1 MKRYFLFAFLFPILY
16 SFAIDPDTKPVRIN
30 SNFRLMAHR
39 GGVTDNGKY
48 PENSIAALDEAIR
61 RGYTGAEIDVRES
74 KDGILYLY
82 HNRTFEQDYDSKASG
97 NDLTRSEIQ
106 QLHALKEGTVP
117 PVSLE
122 TYCRHAKGKLQD
134 LMIDIKERDPSAS
147 FYQKLEQ
154 TLSET
159 GFLQSSYFIGHGE
172 YFRGKGPMITML
184 IREKDEFFELYGEKT
199 KDYYFLFA
207 GVDEI
212 NGKILKWCKDN
223 GIKIIACANLP
234 FRGEPEADNL
244 PNAQKNIEWLTS
256 WGVTGYQIDSV
267 YDVFFRKD

>member
-1 MKRYFLFAFLFPILY
+1 MKRYFLIAFLFSILQSY
-16 SFAIDPDTKPVRIN
+16 AIDPDTKPVRFN

-39 GGVTDNGKY
+39 GGVTNNGKY

-97 NDLTRSEIQ
+97 NDLTWSEIQ
-106 QLHALKEGTVP
+106 QLHALKEGAVP

-122 TYCRHAKGKLQD
+122 TYCKHAKGKLQD

-154 TLSET
+154 TLTET

-244 PNAQKNIEWLTS
+244 QNARKNIEWLTS
-256 WGVTGYQIDSV
+256 WGVIDYQIDSV